1 MYRGYKILGAPVNTI
16 YQKIPNTIISIHW
29 FRSKNKN
36 MIFIHN
42 MEIIVFLFIDT
53 LLNYKK
59 ISLWCFTFYFQ
70 FILNKQKE
78 TYMQNE
84 ACNKLF
90 SAMRLYG

>member
-59 ISLWCFTFYFQ
+59 YHFDVLLFTF
-70 FILNKQKE
+70 N
-78 TYMQNE
+78 
-84 ACNKLF
+84 LF
-90 SAMRLYG
+90 